1 MNRAGPVFLI
11 ASMALACGENT
22 ESPVQGSDAGADL
35 TDSGSRLNDGG
46 PLALAD
52 AGPPPPADAGP
63 PAPADSGSPPP
74 ADAGSPAPAD
84 SGPPPPADSGPPAP
98 ADSGPPPLADS
109 GPPAPE
115 NPMCPIMNALRRTCM
130 GCHVGGGRG
139 GYAMGDGSNAT
150 IRASFNGRSSVGVP
164 YVSPGSSARSY
175 LFLRIAGRGAE
186 IRGGSRSRMPL
197 NGRAWPNADQAAFQR
212 WIDQGALDFRC
223 P

>member
-22 ESPVQGSDAGADL
+22 ESPVQGSDVGADL

-63 PAPADSGSPPP
+63 PAPADSGPPP
-74 ADAGSPAPAD
+74 
-84 SGPPPPADSGPPAP
+84 P

>member
-1 MNRAGPVFLI
+1 MNRVGPVFLI

-35 TDSGSRLNDGG
+35 TDSGSRPNDGG
-46 PLALAD
+46 PLPLADGGPLPPAD

-63 PAPADSGSPPP
+63 PPPADAGPPPP
-74 ADAGSPAPAD
+74 ADAG
-84 SGPPPPADSGPPAP
+84 PPPPADA
-98 ADSGPPPLADS
+98 GPPP
-109 GPPAPE
+109 PE
-115 NPMCPIMNALRRTCM
+115 NPMCHIVRELRRTCM
-130 GCHVGGGRG
+130 GCHAGAGRG
-139 GYAMGDGSNAT
+139 GYALGDGSNAT
-150 IRASFNGRSSVGVP
+150 IRASFNNRSSVGVP

-186 IRGGSRSRMPL
+186 IRGGSRVRMPL